1 MSRTNK
7 ATDPI
12 SLALDRVRIGLR
24 NRLVGDVVAHLA
36 IGIGVWILA
45 SFCIDRGLF
54 AAFRFDLTE
63 QLPGWTRWGQPLLAL
78 ALAIGFILSRVPLL
92 IKRFS
97 DHDMALALERHFGK
111 ELGDSVI
118 TAVELSDKAI
128 VERQEM
134 SAALVEVTRQKAISS
149 LSKINIDDVFNSNRP
164 FRLLLTSLGVFLGGY
179 GALLLFF
186 TLAHPA
192 SPHGDHAKT
201 TDSPVGALHDNL
213 WFWAERTL
221 MGRDLAWPRNVFLRL
236 AGFPSNGKPLRAGRG
251 TPAQFRVEASRF
263 IVAGAPS
270 AQILADCK
278 EWLAGSSLSSQDQA
292 ISLSMLANSAH
303 HGWRPATIFDIA
315 KLGAPA
321 GWKLPEPAA
330 AFLPHPGDIPGGIDS
345 IGSRIPNDPTIT
357 LAISTLETLSGSM
370 MNRRQ
375 VRALSLPPV
384 VEWLETAIVTREDGR
399 QPKQTIEELTA
410 DAREPGTYP
419 RTIPH
424 LTESLDITA
433 RAGDFQTSIYRLDVL
448 PAPVLARLDVT
459 EVRPAYLTTH
469 LDADLDGQARS
480 AALAELANR
489 RVMVPAGDRLMP
501 RAEASVIEFPSGSGL
516 VLDFS
521 LQEGRAPG
529 IAPVLEALSGNM
541 PAHTPVEINNDA
553 FKITFEP
560 IREERIVLLR
570 FADSDNIRGER
581 KLIFR
586 PIQDTPPTLEARPV
600 DDLRET
606 ESGYLVTSRTRIP
619 FRGSSRDDHGLA
631 TLRHVWTTREIDRDG
646 AAGSLASRLAQMLV
660 PDTAS
665 RIPAALNLTSTLAS
679 LRRTPQAYRLASA
692 LPLLAG
698 GNTGS
703 ILQFAM
709 PFQQGMMGLS
719 LPRQRSIPAFSAR
732 LKALKGNDTLR
743 AYTIEP
749 DSSGNAIASDFPL
762 TVAGIIVDPDGSVAR
777 GRRYMVELGVE
788 AEDLDVSM
796 DPPSPHITRAGP
808 FTLVVLPDDE
818 MLELI
823 QSDEMR
829 LRERVVE
836 LRNELL
842 PPDLGQR
849 TPVRYLLELKG
860 IASDLR
866 EASNRLDAR
875 RTQSDQIDR
884 VIDDARRKAEE
895 IERDFRRLTRQT
907 ALCGFPVKDE
917 KERVAKALEKIHKE
931 SLPSL
936 RGSVEGFRKQQE
948 SVETSRVEALKTCRA
963 RSAEL
968 MAAIDEALNLMGG
981 ASDFDSELARLR
993 GILREQENQTRRL
1006 DSFRKE
1012 LVNKL
1017 LEDLLNPK

>member
-7 ATDPI
+7 AIDPI
-12 SLALDRVRIGLR
+12 SLALDRVRNGLR
-24 NRLVGDVVAHLA
+24 SRIIGDVVARLA
-36 IGIGVWILA
+36 IGIGLWMLF

-54 AAFRFDLTE
+54 AAFRFDLAE
-63 QLPGWTRWGQPLLAL
+63 QLPGWTRWGQSLLVIAVS
-78 ALAIGFILSRVPLL
+78 IGFVLSRVPLIL
-92 IKRFS
+92 KGFS
-97 DHDMALALERHFGK
+97 DHDMALALERQFGK
-111 ELGDSVI
+111 DLGDSVI
-118 TAVELSDKAI
+118 TAVELSDSAVVK
-128 VERQEM
+128 RQEM
-134 SAALVEVTRQKAISS
+134 SAALVEVTRQKAVAS
-149 LSKINIDDVFNSNRP
+149 LSKIRIDDVFNTGRP
-164 FRLLLTSLGVFLGGY
+164 IRLLLATLGVFFGGY
-179 GALLLFF
+179 GVLLLIF
-186 TLAHPA
+186 TITQPLKPHSEHAA
-192 SPHGDHAKT
+192 S
-201 TDSPVGALHDNL
+201 TDSPASALHDNL

-221 MGRDLAWPRNVFLRL
+221 MGRDLAWPRQVFLRL
-236 AGFPSNGKPLRAGRG
+236 AGFPANGKPLRAGRG
-251 TPAQFRVEASRF
+251 TPAHFRVEASRF
-263 IVAGAPS
+263 IVAGSPS
-270 AQILADCK
+270 TQMIAACK
-278 EWLAGSSLSSQDQA
+278 EWLSRSSLSSQDQELA
-292 ISLSMLANSAH
+292 IITLKASAH
-303 HGWRPATIFDIA
+303 HGWRPVTFFDISN
-315 KLGAPA
+315 LGPPP
-321 GWKLPEPAA
+321 GWKLPEPSA

-345 IGSRIPNDPTIT
+345 IGSRIPNDATIT
-357 LAISTLETLSGSM
+357 LAISTMETLSASI

-375 VRALSLPPV
+375 VRALSIPSV
-384 VEWLETAIVTREDGR
+384 VEWLETSVMTREEGR

-410 DAREPGTYP
+410 DAREPNSFS
-419 RTIPH
+419 RVIPH
-424 LTESLDITA
+424 LTESLDVTV
-433 RAGDFQTSIYRLDVL
+433 RAGDFQSSTHRIEVL

-459 EVRPAYLTTH
+459 EERPAYLTSR
-469 LDADLDGQARS
+469 LDADLEGQART
-480 AALAELANR
+480 AALAELANG

-516 VLDFS
+516 ILDFA
-521 LQEGRAPG
+521 LQEGRTFG
-529 IAPVLEALSGNM
+529 NTPVLESLSGAV
-541 PAHTPVEINNDA
+541 PQHRLLDANNGS
-553 FKITFEP
+553 FKIVFEP
-560 IREERIVLLR
+560 IREERVALLR

-581 KLIFR
+581 KLVFR
-586 PIQDTPPTLEARPV
+586 PIQDTPPTLEARPL

-619 FRGSSRDDHGLA
+619 FRGSTRDDHGLA
-631 TLRHVWTTREIDRDG
+631 TLRQVWTTREIDRDG

-660 PDTAS
+660 PEAAS
-665 RIPAALNLTSTLAS
+665 RIPAALNLTATLAT

-698 GNTGS
+698 GNAGS
-703 ILQFAM
+703 MLQFAM
-709 PFQQGMMGLS
+709 PFQQGMAGLS
-719 LPRQRSIPAFSAR
+719 LPRQRSVPPFSLR
-732 LKALKGNDTLR
+732 LKALKGTDTLR
-743 AYTIEP
+743 AYSIEP
-749 DSSGNAIASDFPL
+749 DAPGSVISSDFPL
-762 TVAGIIVDPDGSVAR
+762 STAGILVDPEGSVAR
-777 GRRYMVELGVE
+777 GRRFMVELGVE
-788 AEDLDVSM
+788 TEDLDLSM

-849 TPVRYLLELKG
+849 TPIRYLLELRG
-860 IASDLR
+860 VPADLR
-866 EASNRLDAR
+866 EAANRLDSR

-895 IERDFRRLTRQT
+895 IERDFRRLTRQS

-936 RGSVEGFRKQQE
+936 RGAVEGFRKQQE
-948 SVETSRVEALKTCRA
+948 SVETLRVDALKSCRA